1 MGVAPTLVGIC
12 KGGTISMQMRKEVE
26 FFQSFEMII
35 IVCLS
40 KKHTYLKK
48 NCDIE

>member
-1 MGVAPTLVGIC
+1 
-12 KGGTISMQMRKEVE
+12 
-26 FFQSFEMII
+26 MII

-48 NCDIE
+48 NCDIEWYYKKIM